1 MPRETPLPF
10 LTADWPGIGGRLK
23 DRPEDFVVEEIP
35 AYEPCGEGEHLFLW
49 IEKTDVAADEL
60 SRHIARALRISP
72 RDVGMAGL
80 KDRRAVT
87 RQFVS
92 VPATCEP
99 SIGRIETD
107 RIRLLRSAR
116 HRNKLR
122 TGHLRGNRF
131 SLLVREVDAEAK
143 VRCTAVAET
152 IGRLGFPNYYG
163 EQRFGREGETLKM
176 GLDLLRGVTRPDSIA
191 PVRRRFLLRM
201 SLSSVQSALYNDV
214 LAERLRDGL
223 FSTVLPG
230 DVMQVAASGGQFV
243 ATDANV
249 EQRRFDSRET
259 ILTGPIFG
267 PRMTAPQLEPA
278 VREAR
283 VLSDWGVAADD
294 FMRFAKLTSGTRRPV
309 VVWPEELRIESELEG
324 VRFGFS
330 LPSGV
335 YATMLLREFLKT
347 AGDDSPC

>member
-1 MPRETPLPF
+1 
-10 LTADWPGIGGRLK
+10 
-23 DRPEDFVVEEIP
+23 
-35 AYEPCGEGEHLFLW
+35 
-49 IEKTDVAADEL
+49 
-60 SRHIARALRISP
+60 
-72 RDVGMAGL
+72 MAGL